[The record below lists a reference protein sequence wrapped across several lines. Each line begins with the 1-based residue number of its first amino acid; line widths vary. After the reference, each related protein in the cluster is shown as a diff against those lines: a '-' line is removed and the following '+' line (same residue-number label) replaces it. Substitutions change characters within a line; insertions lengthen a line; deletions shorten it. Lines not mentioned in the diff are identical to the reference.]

1 MREFTISGVVPSA
14 LTPFTLTGEPDL
26 DLFQKHVAA
35 LDRAGVNGVLVGAE
49 SAGATPKEVS
59 RLCAA
64 AAAVTDKPIL
74 AAIYG
79 DSTVE
84 TVQLA
89 NAAASARVA
98 ALFVA
103 QPHYLFQPD
112 ESGLK
117 GLFEALRRSSDLPLI
132 FANTTTGALDYAGL
146 IGIASTGLIDA
157 IAVSDAHILA
167 DLLCAP
173 RRLPVMAAIEDLAF
187 VALLLGA
194 ETVVTAMAAVFPDD
208 FAAMYADIRARDFAS
223 ARKIHERLTR
233 LWHSVNHPEELLARL
248 KLAATAQ
255 GCAVGIP
262 RSPYDALTPLAES
275 QVSGALVAEGKLP
288 AH

>member
-26 DLFQKHVAA
+26 DLFQKHVAD

-49 SAGATPKEVS
+49 SAGAAPKEVS

-79 DSTVE
+79 DLTVE

-132 FANTTTGALDYAGL
+132 FANTTTGALD
-146 IGIASTGLIDA
+146 
-157 IAVSDAHILA
+157 
-167 DLLCAP
+167 
-173 RRLPVMAAIEDLAF
+173 
-187 VALLLGA
+187 
-194 ETVVTAMAAVFPDD
+194 
-208 FAAMYADIRARDFAS
+208 S
-223 ARKIHERLTR
+223 ARFNWNSLDGTHRCHR
-233 LWHSVNHPEELLARL
+233 
-248 KLAATAQ
+248 
-255 GCAVGIP
+255 GF
-262 RSPYDALTPLAES
+262 
-275 QVSGALVAEGKLP
+275 
-288 AH
+288 